1 MGLFQVGDRW
11 LQQDQAE
18 ARSRF
23 FFHIVVA
30 LESLGFFIC
39 YWRLPVIF
47 WKISLTTFCIL
58 ETAVRSLHFLPSTHG
73 CDHFFPVLKVMNTF
87 DVGGS
92 LFGDF
97 MI

>member
-1 MGLFQVGDRW
+1 ML
-11 LQQDQAE
+11 L
-18 ARSRF
+18 
-23 FFHIVVA
+23 A
-30 LESLGFFIC
+30 LASHFLEDFT
-39 YWRLPVIF
+39 
-47 WKISLTTFCIL
+47 TTFCIL

-97 MI
+97 MILVVSGL